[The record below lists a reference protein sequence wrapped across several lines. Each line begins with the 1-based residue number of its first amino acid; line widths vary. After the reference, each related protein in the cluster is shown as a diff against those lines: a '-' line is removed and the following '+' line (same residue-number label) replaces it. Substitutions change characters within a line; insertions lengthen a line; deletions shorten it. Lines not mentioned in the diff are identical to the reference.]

1 MVILLDT
8 SLIVNMYYNGLMIR
22 KCQPDDIAR
31 IYFIINEAAK
41 AYEGVIPADRYHQ
54 PYMPME
60 ELEREMKR
68 MTFFGWEVNGEL
80 AGVVGFEPVKD
91 VTLIRHAYV
100 LPQWQKQGIGSK
112 LLGHLKGLVTTS
124 RLLVGTW
131 ADAHWAIDF
140 YKRRGFNLLPGKDE
154 LLKTYWDIP
163 QRQIETSVVLG
174 MEMK

>member
-1 MVILLDT
+1 MTHI
-8 SLIVNMYYNGLMIR
+8 
-22 KCQPDDIAR
+22 CQSNNVER

-41 AYEGVIPADRYHQ
+41 AYEGIIPADCYHQ
-54 PYMPME
+54 PYMPVD

-80 AGVVGFEPVKD
+80 VGVMGFEPVKE

-112 LLGHLKGLVTTS
+112 LLNHCQGLVTTS

-131 ADAHWAIDF
+131 ADAYWAINF
-140 YKRRGFNLLPGKDE
+140 YQKHGFSLLPNKDE

-163 QRQIETSVVLG
+163 QRQIETSVVLE
-174 MEMK
+174 MEMSS

>member
-1 MVILLDT
+1 
-8 SLIVNMYYNGLMIR
+8 MIR
-22 KCQPDDIAR
+22 ECQPADING
-31 IYFIINEAAK
+31 IYFAINEAAK
-41 AYEGVIPADRYHQ
+41 AYQGVIPADRYHK
-54 PYMPME
+54 PYMPLE
-60 ELEREMKR
+60 ELEQEMKR

-80 AGVVGFEPVKD
+80 VGVMGFESVKG

-112 LLGHLKGLVTTS
+112 LLNYLKRLGTTS

-131 ADAHWAIDF
+131 ADAYWAIDF
-140 YKRRGFNLLPGKDE
+140 YKKHGFNLLPDKDE

-174 MEMK
+174 HIEYTENKIKCKEGK

>member
-1 MVILLDT
+1 
-8 SLIVNMYYNGLMIR
+8 MIR
-22 KCQPDDIAR
+22 QCHPQDVGR

-41 AYEGVIPADRYHQ
+41 AYEGVIPSDCYHQ

-60 ELEREMKR
+60 ELVQEMKR

-80 AGVVGFEPVKD
+80 VGVMGLEPIKGVV
-91 VTLIRHAYV
+91 LIRHAYV
-100 LPQWQKQGIGSK
+100 LPQWQRQGISSR
-112 LLGHLKGLVTTS
+112 LLGHLKGLVNTH

-131 ADAHWAIDF
+131 TAARWAIDF
-140 YKRRGFNLLPGKDE
+140 YQKHGFKLMPDKDE

-174 MEMK
+174 VGIE